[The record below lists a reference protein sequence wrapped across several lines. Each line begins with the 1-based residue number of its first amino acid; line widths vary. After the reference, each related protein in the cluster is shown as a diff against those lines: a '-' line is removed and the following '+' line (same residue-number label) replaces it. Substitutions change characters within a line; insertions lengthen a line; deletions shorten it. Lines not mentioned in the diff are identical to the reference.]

1 MTREIVQCQCTLY
14 LFQRAGRRFYII
26 GGFMPPKSRKP
37 ERDIAAVAA
46 NRAKASSG
54 IGPRLREARE
64 RKNMTVRGLARYV
77 GVSPSLVSQ
86 IERGRVM
93 PSVGTLYSI
102 ANELG
107 LVVDD
112 LFTGAQPRTK
122 GRERGEKSEDLA
134 SPVLHAGQRKT
145 IGLADGVRWERLTPT
160 PDKDVEFLLVVYD
173 VGAESCAK
181 DAMIRHGGKEYAYM
195 IRGRLGIKIGFEELE
210 LSPGDSIAF
219 DAQMPHR
226 LWTIG
231 REPAE
236 ALWVVLNRHGDN
248 RVRPA

>member
-1 MTREIVQCQCTLY
+1 VAPTS
-14 LFQRAGRRFYII
+14 
-26 GGFMPPKSRKP
+26 PKA
-37 ERDIAAVAA
+37 ERDGSKAAA
-46 NRAKASSG
+46 NRAKASIG
-54 IGPRLREARE
+54 IGPRLRQARE

-93 PSVGTLYSI
+93 PSVGTLYSL
-102 ANELG
+102 ANQLG

-112 LFTGAQPRTK
+112 LFAGARTK
-122 GRERGEKSEDLA
+122 GRDRNDASEDLT
-134 SPVLHAGQRKT
+134 SPVLHTGQRKT

-160 PDKDVEFLLVVYD
+160 PDKEVEFLLVVYE
-173 VGAESCAK
+173 VGAESCPK

-195 IRGRLGIKIGFEELE
+195 VRGRLGIKIGFEEFE
-210 LSPGDSIAF
+210 LGPGDSIAF

-248 RVRPA
+248 RVTATT